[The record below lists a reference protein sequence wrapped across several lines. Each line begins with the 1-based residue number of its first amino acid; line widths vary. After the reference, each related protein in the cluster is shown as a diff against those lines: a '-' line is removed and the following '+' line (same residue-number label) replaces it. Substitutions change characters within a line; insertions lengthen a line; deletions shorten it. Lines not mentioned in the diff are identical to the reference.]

1 MGDQERLSVVRQGEP
16 RWRTVY
22 RVGAE
27 SLESAMVTK
36 STVLRTVS
44 IALLVFSTEHLL
56 GNALTHLPM
65 GSSLTWDSAC
75 CWLAFPLGLV
85 A

>member
-1 MGDQERLSVVRQGEP
+1 MQWSPSPLS
-16 RWRTVY
+16 
-22 RVGAE
+22 
-27 SLESAMVTK
+27 
-36 STVLRTVS
+36 LRTVS